1 MPDISVT
8 IGMQQAWLLPAM
20 PVVAFLI
27 ISFFRKLLPREG
39 DFLAIIGMLGILLV
53 TLFIIIDFQGFFYDG
68 EFHPGEANVYAFDW
82 VRISADNFLF
92 LIEFS
97 TYIDAISVVM
107 LIAISI
113 VGLMV
118 AIYSMGYMQGEDR
131 YGWYFAVLSL
141 FVAAM
146 LLLVTSG
153 SLVWM
158 YLAWEGVGLASY
170 LLIGHYWERQSAAEA
185 AKKAFITTRIGDVG
199 LLIGIILLWKATG
212 SFDIQTIIAAATSGQ
227 IGETYL
233 TIAMLALFAGAVGK
247 SAQFPLHVW
256 LPDAMEGP
264 TPASALIHAATMVV
278 AGVYLIARFSPV
290 YEVVLVARDVILYT
304 GLLTAFLAA
313 TMGLVTSDIKRVLA
327 FSTISQLGFMFVALG
342 VGAVGAAMFHVLTH
356 AFFKA
361 LLFLGSGSVIH
372 ATGRQEVEYL
382 GGLRHKQP
390 VTAATFIIGS
400 LALAGIP
407 IFAGFWSK
415 DEILHAVS
423 SYASPFVYIVL
434 AGTALLTAIYTTR
447 LVLLTFFGSPRD
459 RSAFDHAHESPRSM
473 TGPLLLLGLLAT
485 VSGFFVFDAVGELFG
500 FSGGIG
506 YLVYL
511 HHPHAFHIDWA
522 FASIAAVS
530 SLTGVIIGW
539 VYWHGGAE
547 RAIKARTW
555 SPDLHALL
563 VNKYYL
569 DELYQGII
577 NRVVLGLAGIVA
589 WFDKKIVNETGV
601 DGGAQFIGYF
611 GYRLKFLQ
619 TGKIP
624 NYALGI
630 ATGILVLSVMV
641 LARA

>member
-1 MPDISVT
+1 
-8 IGMQQAWLLPAM
+8 
-20 PVVAFLI
+20 
-27 ISFFRKLLPREG
+27 
-39 DFLAIIGMLGILLV
+39 
-53 TLFIIIDFQGFFYDG
+53 
-68 EFHPGEANVYAFDW
+68 
-82 VRISADNFLF
+82 
-92 LIEFS
+92 
-97 TYIDAISVVM
+97 
-107 LIAISI
+107 
-113 VGLMV
+113 
-118 AIYSMGYMQGEDR
+118 
-131 YGWYFAVLSL
+131 
-141 FVAAM
+141 
-146 LLLVTSG
+146 
-153 SLVWM
+153 
-158 YLAWEGVGLASY
+158 
-170 LLIGHYWERQSAAEA
+170 
-185 AKKAFITTRIGDVG
+185 

-290 YEVVLVARDVILYT
+290 YEVVLIARDVVLYT

-313 TMGLVTSDIKRVLA
+313 TMGLVASDIKRVLA

-342 VGAVGAAMFHVLTH
+342 VGAVGAAMFHILTH

-423 SYASPFVYIVL
+423 GYASPFVYIVL

-459 RSAFDHAHESPRSM
+459 RSAFDHAHESPSSM

-522 FASIAAVS
+522 FASIATVS

-547 RAIKARTW
+547 RAIKARAW

-563 VNKYYL
+563 VNRYYL
-569 DELYQGII
+569 NELYQGII
-577 NRVVLGLAGIVA
+577 NKVVLGLAGIVA

>member
-39 DFLAIIGMLGILLV
+39 DFLAVIGMLGILLV
-53 TLFIIIDFQGFFYDG
+53 TLFIIIDFQGFFHDG

-97 TYIDAISVVM
+97 TYIDAISIVM

-118 AIYSMGYMQGEDR
+118 AIYSTGYMKGEDR

-185 AKKAFITTRIGDVG
+185 AKKAFITTRVGDVG

-212 SFDIQTIIAAATSGQ
+212 SFDVQTIIAAATSGQ

-233 TIAMLALFAGAVGK
+233 TVAMLALFAGAVGK

-313 TMGLVTSDIKRVLA
+313 TMGLVASDIKRVLA

-390 VTAATFIIGS
+390 ITAATFIIGS

-447 LVLLTFFGSPRD
+447 LVLLTFFGDPRD
-459 RSAFDHAHESPRSM
+459 RSAYDHAHESPSSM
-473 TGPLLLLGLLAT
+473 TLPLLLLGLLAT
-485 VSGFFVFDAVGELFG
+485 VSGFFVFDAVGNLFG

-511 HHPHAFHIDWA
+511 HHPHIFHIDWA
-522 FASIAAVS
+522 FASVATVS
-530 SLTGVIIGW
+530 SLAGVIIGW

-563 VNKYYL
+563 VNRYYL

-577 NRVVLGLAGIVA
+577 NRVILGLAGLVA

-630 ATGILVLSVMV
+630 AAGILVLSVMV